1 MTEGNRVFVEV
12 VEQKQLNLYQTH
24 IKENFHIY
32 GVASILYGILYVFC
46 MYKNDA
52 GITFPLLVAGT
63 IGYVV
68 FVLRK
73 LEMKLKK
80 ESWFYIISMM
90 LLGISTFCTADWRI
104 IFFNKTGVFLL
115 TLAMVLGIVYDT
127 SKWNLGKYLGT
138 ICKVCVMSIGE
149 VCKPFSDAV
158 WYCKNRLG
166 QKHSKYLYLLIG
178 VGITIPVVGI
188 VFSLLTSADAVFR
201 DKAEQVLAGLS
212 MGDFCGMA
220 LMFLFVTA
228 ASYCVVA
235 YLSKKEIKEEIT
247 DSRKWEPL
255 IGIPL
260 ASVLSLLYLVFS
272 GIQIVYLFMGNM
284 QLPEGYTYAEYARE
298 GFFQLLAVSIIN
310 LVIVLI
316 GLYYFKP
323 NRVLKAVLAI
333 MSLCTFIMIASSA
346 MRMVIYIQYYY
357 LTFLRILVLW
367 SLAVLTLI
375 FAGVIAYIVKERFPL
390 FRYSLVVFTCFYIGL
405 SFSHPDYWIAKVN
418 LASTSETRSS
428 FFKSNVLYEDY
439 DFLSGLNA
447 DAAPVLVE
455 WIKEEGYSLDCYYID
470 TMSFRAYQILNN
482 IPVDG
487 EKKTY
492 EEILEEEKL
501 WCAYRYLGDLQKEC
515 KELSLREFNL
525 SRFLADFQVLYQND
539 NMVKIINKSQEE
551 IYGIGYSCY
560 DDGYVIC
567 SGGACNADNSAIKTG
582 AVFVLDNS
590 LFEEEPKSVEI
601 ELSVMDAQ
609 ENEYP
614 CAVRIFW
621 NPYNQKA
628 CNIEITGDYEKGF
641 CATVVGEK

>member
-1 MTEGNRVFVEV
+1 MTEEMNVCVDV
-12 VEQKQLNLYQTH
+12 LEQKSQNLYQTH
-24 IKENFHIY
+24 IKENFNIY

-52 GITFPLLVAGT
+52 GITFPLMVVGT
-63 IGYVV
+63 IGYIV
-68 FVLRK
+68 FVLHK
-73 LEMKLKK
+73 LDMKLKK
-80 ESWFYIISMM
+80 ESSFYLISML
-90 LLGISTFCTADWRI
+90 LLGISTCCTDDWRI

-115 TLAMVLGIVYDT
+115 TLVMVLGIIYDT
-127 SKWNLGKYLGT
+127 SKWNLGKYLGS
-138 ICKVCVMSIGE
+138 ICRVCMMSVAE
-149 VCKPFSDAV
+149 VCKPFSDAI

-166 QKHSKYLYLLIG
+166 KKHSKYLYLLIG
-178 VGITIPVVGI
+178 VGITIPVFVV
-188 VFSLLTSADAVFR
+188 VFSLLVSADAVFR
-201 DKAEQVLAGLS
+201 DKADQFLEQVEL
-212 MGDFCGMA
+212 GDFIGMA
-220 LMFLFVTA
+220 LMFLFSTI
-228 ASYCVVA
+228 ASYCMVA
-235 YLSKKEIKEEIT
+235 YMSKKDIKEEVA

-323 NRVLKAVLAI
+323 SRVLKAVLAI

-418 LASTSETRSS
+418 LASTNETRSE
-428 FFKSNVLYEDY
+428 FFKGSAYQDY

-492 EEILEEEKL
+492 EEILAEQKL
-501 WCAYRYLGDLQKEC
+501 WCAYRYLGDLQMEC

-525 SRFLADFQVLYQND
+525 SRWMADFEVLYQ
-539 NMVKIINKSQEE
+539 
-551 IYGIGYSCY
+551 
-560 DDGYVIC
+560 
-567 SGGACNADNSAIKTG
+567 T
-582 AVFVLDNS
+582 
-590 LFEEEPKSVEI
+590 
-601 ELSVMDAQ
+601 
-609 ENEYP
+609 
-614 CAVRIFW
+614 
-621 NPYNQKA
+621 
-628 CNIEITGDYEKGF
+628 TKGM
-641 CATVVGEK
+641 